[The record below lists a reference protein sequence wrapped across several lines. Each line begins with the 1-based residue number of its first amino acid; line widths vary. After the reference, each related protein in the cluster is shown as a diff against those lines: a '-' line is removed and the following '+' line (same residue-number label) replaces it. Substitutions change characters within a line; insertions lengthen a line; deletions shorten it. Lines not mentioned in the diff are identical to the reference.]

1 MRGLRTL
8 APEPAVRCGDVPRC
22 AAASNTKRARVTQ
35 TARATRFP
43 ASYLGL
49 GGVLQELHLHRL
61 QLLLVRSE
69 LNPLLVHCS
78 SSRLLSSFP
87 SGSSLSPAAGG
98 SARWR

>member
-1 MRGLRTL
+1 
-8 APEPAVRCGDVPRC
+8 VPRC

-69 LNPLLVHCS
+69 LSPLRIHGS
-78 SSRLLSSFP
+78 SSDKAWRVRAGAGAELLM
-87 SGSSLSPAAGG
+87 
-98 SARWR
+98 